1 MTTLALQK
9 RIFWSLIVAILGLFA
24 LYGYFVSTSIT
35 NVLLREEVEEN
46 ILAVNS
52 EISQL
57 EFIYLDQKN
66 TVTLEFAYEMGFI
79 DINDKEFVSRKSL
92 LSRELTLNNEI

>member
-9 RIFWSLIVAILGLFA
+9 RIFWSLVVAILALFV

-35 NVLLREEVEEN
+35 NVILREEVEEN

-66 TVTLEFAYEMGFI
+66 TVTLEFAYEMGFMDI
-79 DINDKEFVSRKSL
+79 DDKEFVSRKSL